1 MVLKKYPALSNTRAE
16 RANLSGYSEIA
27 SQFYVSP
34 FSFSY
39 ACCYK
44 WEMSPRTEG
53 RHLDQK
59 QGEEHFL
66 LSGHT
71 CRKHTHSIA
80 LSSSTG
86 GLQTER
92 QTRWGWKAQT
102 LKPYLHTAC
111 QSRAE
116 PSCEVTECMPW
127 VGGCMGILP
136 KIPGSPW
143 RKLPPALKGKCYPV
157 SRDHVGDLWGQ
168 MANGWRGCIPLRVCL
183 KDPGELPG
191 RISIYRVWGI
201 SCILWFVPEH
211 RIYYTDRFPVPRHW

>member
-1 MVLKKYPALSNTRAE
+1 MFLPFPSRMLAAINGKWVPGQKDVILTRSRGKSTSSFQVTHAANTHI
-16 RANLSGYSEIA
+16 SS
-27 SQFYVSP
+27 
-34 FSFSY
+34 
-39 ACCYK
+39 
-44 WEMSPRTEG
+44 
-53 RHLDQK
+53 
-59 QGEEHFL
+59 
-66 LSGHT
+66 
-71 CRKHTHSIA
+71 A

-116 PSCEVTECMPW
+116 PSCEMTECIPW

-136 KIPGSPW
+136 KTPGSPW

-157 SRDHVGDLWGQ
+157 SRDHGSDLWGQ